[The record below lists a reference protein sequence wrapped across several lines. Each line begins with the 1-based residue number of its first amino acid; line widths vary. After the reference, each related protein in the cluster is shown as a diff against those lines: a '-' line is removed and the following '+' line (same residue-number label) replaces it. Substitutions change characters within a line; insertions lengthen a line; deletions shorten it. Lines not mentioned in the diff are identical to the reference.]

1 MEASLAFLNHV
12 YKNAAVGLC
21 YFDTQ
26 LRYCHINEW
35 LAAFNGLPVEAHLGR
50 AVHEV
55 VPDVAA
61 EIEAQ
66 LRHVIETGEPL
77 IEGVVETETPAH
89 PGVRKTFL
97 HSFHAVKADDGTVS
111 GVSCFVQDISEH
123 KKAEATLRERQEQF
137 NRALEGSNDGFWDWP
152 DLTKDEEWWSDRWF
166 ELVGLEPGEIEPSY
180 TNFQA
185 LLHPDD
191 LPRMAAAVALHF
203 EKRVPFDVEYRLQHK
218 NGEYRWFR
226 GRGQA
231 AWDESGTPICM
242 SGSIHDLSEHKKAEE
257 SMQNIQRLE
266 SLGVMAGGIA
276 HDFNNFLTA
285 ILGNLSLAKCDPD
298 AGSEL
303 RELIE
308 ESENA
313 CTLAKSL
320 AQQFLT
326 FAAGGTPILRP
337 SSLEPL
343 LTEAA
348 TLASRGSTSRLVF
361 DIEKNL
367 RPAKVDRQQLVQVL
381 HNLVLNAVQAMA
393 EGGVLTVAASNIE
406 INEKEMPPLAAGSY
420 VKVRVKDEGVGI
432 PGHQLARIFDPYF
445 STKKE
450 GRGLGLATCFSIMA
464 KHGGHIGVE
473 SQPGVGTTVAIYLP
487 VACSMEMPAAKAARI
502 RTGRGRVL
510 IMDDEPMIL
519 TTISRILRKLGY
531 EAESVSDGVAALNVY
546 KNARAS
552 GARFATVILDLT
564 IPGSIGGQET
574 AKRLK
579 EIDPT
584 AKVIVSSGYSSDPI
598 MSHFAEHGFAAAL
611 PKPYKMDEVSEVLNG
626 VIGLAPDSN

>member
-343 LTEAA
+343 LTEA
-348 TLASRGSTSRLVF
+348 STSRKISVLRRLTGSSWCKSYTTSSSTPCRLWRKGAFSRWPPRTSRSTRRRCRLWRPGRMSKSASKVRESGF
-361 DIEKNL
+361 RGTNWRGYSTPTSAPRKRVVGL
-367 RPAKVDRQQLVQVL
+367 GSRPAFRSWRS
-381 HNLVLNAVQAMA
+381 
-393 EGGVLTVAASNIE
+393 T
-406 INEKEMPPLAAGSY
+406 AG
-420 VKVRVKDEGVGI
+420 
-432 PGHQLARIFDPYF
+432 
-445 STKKE
+445 T
-450 GRGLGLATCFSIMA
+450 
-464 KHGGHIGVE
+464 
-473 SQPGVGTTVAIYLP
+473 
-487 VACSMEMPAAKAARI
+487 
-502 RTGRGRVL
+502 
-510 IMDDEPMIL
+510 
-519 TTISRILRKLGY
+519 
-531 EAESVSDGVAALNVY
+531 SV
-546 KNARAS
+546 
-552 GARFATVILDLT
+552 
-564 IPGSIGGQET
+564 
-574 AKRLK
+574 
-579 EIDPT
+579 
-584 AKVIVSSGYSSDPI
+584 
-598 MSHFAEHGFAAAL
+598 
-611 PKPYKMDEVSEVLNG
+611 
-626 VIGLAPDSN
+626 